1 MKSQD
6 DVVGSQTDKP
16 RLMVVAFISF
26 ITGAFLMSAFLTVG
40 RRDWPSYLISFP
52 GHPMDQAKHKPISTT
67 TTISVQSPTTPIQ
80 LQAILHY
87 ATSKITPQQNLQEIT
102 LSFNV
107 LRSLS
112 PCNFLVFGLGYDSLM
127 WASLNPGGRTLFL
140 EETPEWVKT
149 VLKDAPYLN
158 AKTVPY
164 RTHLKEADELLTGY
178 RDEPDCLPGRAFL
191 KGNRKCRLALEN
203 LPEEVYEREWDVI
216 MIDAPRGYFPEAPG
230 RMAAIFSAAVMA
242 RGRKR
247 VGNTHVF
254 LHDVDRKVEKEF
266 ANEFLCMK
274 YKVES
279 AGRLW
284 HFEIPPNNS
293 SSTNFC

>member
-1 MKSQD
+1 MKGEN
-6 DVVGSQTDKP
+6 DVVGSTTDRPRQT
-16 RLMVVAFISF
+16 VVALISF

-40 RRDWPSYLISFP
+40 HRDWPSYLLIRNPNPTVSS
-52 GHPMDQAKHKPISTT
+52 A
-67 TTISVQSPTTPIQ
+67 PTTPIQ

-87 ATSKITPQQNLQEIT
+87 ATSKVTPQQSFQEIT
-102 LSFNV
+102 QSFNV
-107 LRSLS
+107 LRNRS

-127 WASLNPGGRTLFL
+127 WASFNPNGPTLFL
-140 EETPEWVKT
+140 EETPEWVTT
-149 VLKDAPYLN
+149 VLKDAPSLN

-164 RTHLKEADELLTGY
+164 RTRLKEADRLLASY
-178 RDEPDCLPGRAFL
+178 RGEPDCLPGRAYL
-191 KGNRKCRLALEN
+191 KGNRECRLALDN

-216 MIDAPRGYFPEAPG
+216 MIDAPRGYFPDAPG

-242 RGRKR
+242 RARKG

-266 ANEFLCMK
+266 AKEFLCMK
-274 YKVES
+274 FKVGGV
-279 AGRLW
+279 GRLW

-293 SSTNFC
+293 SSTKFC